1 MLAESTESRLVTG
14 TTDEEVLGLW
24 TVGRRIVLGKLNP
37 RCDID
42 LGENTGA
49 ARLSEIADNI
59 HSQV

>member
-37 RCDID
+37 SMQGWTSDFVPRVQ
-42 LGENTGA
+42 
-49 ARLSEIADNI
+49 ARMPKTL
-59 HSQV
+59 